1 MRCDDVC
8 MEMTSTVH
16 MYVPRYLTYICTYH
30 LVLFPRFRGVEA
42 KRDRKIAARLERLTV
57 GVE

>member
-8 MEMTSTVH
+8 MEMTSTLH
-16 MYVPRYLTYICTYH
+16 MYVPRYLTY
-30 LVLFPRFRGVEA
+30 LLFPRFRGVEA
-42 KRDRKIAARLERLTV
+42 KRDRKIATRLERLTV